1 MSNPIFLFLAF
12 GKFPN
17 NLSID
22 TLVGNSLPIPLEI
35 RINHENNQIT
45 SYSIVE
51 NSIVKHK
58 RKINL
63 SSDQQ
68 TIVIKFRTD
77 ETAKEVEAIFQIFK
91 TNNPDIKTSFEHKNT
106 AKNNSNE
113 KLHYQNHCRS
123 ISESIASMVTYS
135 LNTNFRKE
143 CMNLLNTTQCS
154 TMSVQEIIKFKLENL
169 ERTQNADDGQQGQ

>member
-1 MSNPIFLFLAF
+1 MFLAF

-17 NLSID
+17 NLNIN
-22 TLVGNSLPIPLEI
+22 TLVGSLLPIPLEI

-45 SYSIVE
+45 SYTIVE

-68 TIVIKFRTD
+68 TMSIKFRTD
-77 ETAKEVEAIFQIFK
+77 ETAKEIEAISQRFK
-91 TNNPDIKTSFEHKNT
+91 TNNLNIKTSFENKN
-106 AKNNSNE
+106 AAMNNSNE
-113 KLHYQNHCRS
+113 KLRYQNHCQS

-135 LNTNFRKE
+135 LNSNFRKE
-143 CMNLLNTTQCS
+143 CMDILNTTQCS

-169 ERTQNADDGQQGQ
+169 ERNKHADDRQQGQ